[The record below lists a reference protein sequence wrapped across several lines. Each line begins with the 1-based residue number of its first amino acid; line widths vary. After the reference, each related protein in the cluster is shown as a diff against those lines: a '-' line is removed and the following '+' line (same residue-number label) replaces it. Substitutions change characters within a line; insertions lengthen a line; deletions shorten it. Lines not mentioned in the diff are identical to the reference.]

1 MDIQLKE
8 NFINV
13 IKTLQESGM
22 KITKIAKAIGYTTTR
37 QLYNTLDGKSMLS
50 TQGITGL
57 ISNLNVNPQY
67 LFLGEGNMFIPD
79 KNAEKVKK
87 EYTEEQICS
96 IKDIANNVME
106 KKMLKSFGKIHEE
119 HFMSCGQVEIIV
131 DILNHE

>member
-50 TQGITGL
+50 THGIIGL
-57 ISNLNVNPQY
+57 ISNLNVSPQY
-67 LFLGEGNMFIPD
+67 LFFGIGEMFMTTIN
-79 KNAEKVKK
+79 KKK
-87 EYTEEQICS
+87 EYTEEQICG